1 MKAIFAALLSGVLAF
16 SMQASAQE
24 HLELFDVSD
33 LQTALSLQ
41 ASMRAGLNWKVGDRA
56 SYKLDMAG
64 FLKGTSNNYV
74 REDTGTGFWIVQEID
89 LMFQK
94 QKVEILINKTTG
106 RIERLLVNGQ
116 EQSVPQN
123 ETEVL
128 EMKEDR
134 ITVPA
139 GTFDCIYAKIRDR
152 SDGKISEAWINPKVV
167 PMSGTLKAV
176 ADSQLGK
183 VVQEVTSMQFAPRP

>member
-16 SMQASAQE
+16 SMNASAQE
-24 HLELFDVSD
+24 HLDLFDVRD
-33 LQTALSLQ
+33 LQTAFALE

-56 SYKLDMAG
+56 TYKLDMGG

-74 REDTGTGFWIVQEID
+74 REDVGTGFWIVQEID

-106 RIERLLVNGQ
+106 KIERLLVNGQ
-116 EQSVPQN
+116 EQSVPQT

-134 ITVPA
+134 ITVAA

-183 VVQEVTSMQFAPRP
+183 VVQEVTTMQFAPRP